1 MEINEILAEN
11 IRVLMAKKNKN
22 ITDVWR
28 ETSIARSTLTDLC
41 KANTKK
47 ISFKTLQELSNYF
60 QIETYKLLKKD
71 GI

>member
-11 IRVLMAKKNKN
+11 IRVLMAKKNKK

-28 ETSIARSTLTDLC
+28 ETSIARSTLTDLS
-41 KANTKK
+41 KANTKQ
-47 ISFKTLQELSNYF
+47 ISFETLQKLSNYF

>member
-41 KANTKK
+41 KANTKQ
-47 ISFKTLQELSNYF
+47 ISFKTLQELSNYL